1 MRIHLFIPFGLAL
14 LLVVGGAIVWINATA
29 REDEPATNQALSA
42 RERGDANPAPLIAP
56 DDDRAVR
63 RVLETSADVTPSA
76 SPALSFVGRCVNT
89 AGAPVEGVAFVLR
102 SWVSQGEKEQ
112 PLQLPEVAARSD
124 AEGRVHLLAEHRE
137 GIWATCLL
145 LDPRF
150 VRMNWH
156 WNELAPGTRSELGEI
171 VVQAGA
177 VLRGRVLDR
186 AGAPLLEHW
195 TVELRPQDSSSP
207 LGWSP
212 RAEAAGSERFEISG
226 LAAGEWRIAARYPS
240 FELCTLELELAAG
253 ETREIELRQRTARDA
268 SREIVV
274 RAHIDP
280 LCPPPHPDHVRL
292 VLPGGEKRPPRD
304 ATSHRIEEDHVF
316 ADLEPGAYR
325 IEIDDPRYLPWSAN
339 DVRPGP
345 QVVVA
350 RLQGSSAL
358 ELSVTDGSTGAP
370 VERYAFELVEHASEY
385 RGSGRSS
392 SGSSNLERARKASER
407 VGGRARI
414 AHLVAGRLRFVLQAE
429 SYPPLLVEVP
439 SLEPG
444 EARVL
449 SVELFRGTSI
459 EGEVRRAG
467 SGAPVEGALVALFA
481 PAEVDDNPSS
491 PLLPKGMSTGNDR
504 ERRRELARTT
514 TDAAGRFRLENLQPG
529 TWILTATKAGER
541 KDARRTWPM
550 DRAATCAKIENLR
563 IQGGQTD
570 SGVVIE
576 LPAASSFVG
585 RARVPEGASPVG
597 LGLQLAR
604 KAVPGEDPVYA
615 RPSRGTTAWL
625 DPTGE
630 FRFEELA
637 AGAYEL
643 RVLYPSIGIGK
654 PEQARQRLLN
664 GPAVLLE
671 ELLLAE
677 GENARRDL
685 DLASF
690 LPARIEARLRFR
702 GGSPGRFAVYI
713 QTPPAPPG
721 QSPERQFHQQAEGN
735 EEGVALHVEVAPG
748 PKVVFAMGVDRWVHV
763 LATHL
768 DATPGSS
775 HLLEGDVEFHGGA
788 LEVLDVNGQPLTS
801 ARVSFH
807 AVTDPPVA
815 DFFNH
820 LELDAHARCELAL
833 PAGRY
838 RIASTRRSEQEKLYS
853 AEFDWPGGALI
864 TARLVEEAKSK

>member
-1 MRIHLFIPFGLAL
+1 MRFHLFAPFGLAL
-14 LLVVGGAIVWINATA
+14 LLVVGGVVLWINATT
-29 REDEPATNQALSA
+29 REEEPSTNHALSSG
-42 RERGDANPAPLIAP
+42 ERRDASRAPLIAP
-56 DDDRAVR
+56 DDASAVR
-63 RVLETSADVTPSA
+63 RVLETNADVTQTA
-76 SPALSFVGRCVNT
+76 STALSFVGRCVNA

-102 SWVSQGEKEQ
+102 SWVSEGAEKK

-124 AEGRVHLLAEHRE
+124 AEGGVHLLAEHRE

-150 VRMNWH
+150 VRQVWH
-156 WNELAPGTRSELGEI
+156 WNELAPGTRSELGAI

-195 TVELRPQDSSSP
+195 MVELTPEDRSSP
-207 LGWSP
+207 LNWTP
-212 RAEAAGSERFEISG
+212 RAEAADSERFEISG
-226 LAAGEWRIAARYPS
+226 LPAGKWRVAARYPS
-240 FELCTLELELAAG
+240 FELCNLQLELTAG
-253 ETREIELRQRTARDA
+253 ETREIELRQRAARDA

-274 RAHIDP
+274 RARIDH

-292 VLPGGEKRPPRD
+292 VLPGGETRPPLEY
-304 ATSHRIEEDHVF
+304 TGHRIEEEFVF

-325 IEIDDPRYLPWSAN
+325 VEIDDPRYVPWSAN

-350 RLQGSSAL
+350 RLQGSSTL
-358 ELSVTDGSTGAP
+358 ELSVSDGATGAP
-370 VERYAFELVEHASEY
+370 VERFAFELVEHASEY

-392 SGSSNLERARKASER
+392 SGSSNLERARKTSER

-429 SYPPLLVEVP
+429 SYPPRLIEVP

-444 EARVL
+444 ETRVL
-449 SVELFRGTSI
+449 SIELFRGTAI

-467 SGAPVEGALVALFA
+467 SGAPVEGVLVALFA

-491 PLLPKGMSTGNDR
+491 PLLPKGMSTGHDQK
-504 ERRRELARTT
+504 RRRELARTT

-529 TWILTATKAGER
+529 AWILTATKAGER
-541 KDARRTWPM
+541 KDGRRTMPM
-550 DRAATCAKIENLR
+550 DRSASCAKIEDLR
-563 IQGGQTD
+563 IQGGQAV
-570 SGVVIE
+570 SGIVIE
-576 LPAASSFVG
+576 LPAASSVAG

-597 LGLQLAR
+597 LGIQLAR
-604 KAVPGEDPVYA
+604 KSVAGEDPVYA
-615 RPSRGTTAWL
+615 LPSSGTTMWL
-625 DPTGE
+625 DATGE

-643 RVLYPSIGIGK
+643 RVLYPSSGIGK
-654 PEQARQRLLN
+654 PNQARQRLLN
-664 GPAVLLE
+664 SPAVLLE

-677 GENARRDL
+677 GENARRDV
-685 DLASF
+685 DLAPF

-713 QTPPAPPG
+713 QTPTAPPG
-721 QSPERQFHQQAEGN
+721 QRPERQLFQQAEAN
-735 EEGVALHVEVAPG
+735 EEGVALHAEVAPG
-748 PKVVFAMGVDRWVHV
+748 PKVVFALGIDHWVHV
-763 LATHL
+763 FATHL

-775 HLLEGDVEFHGGA
+775 HLLEGELEFHRGA
-788 LEVLDVNGQPLTS
+788 IEVLDVEGQPLTG

-807 AVTDPPVA
+807 ALTDPPVR
-815 DFFNH
+815 NH
-820 LELDAHARCELAL
+820 IDSLELDAQGRCELAL

-838 RIASTRRSEQEKLYS
+838 RIATSRRSEQEKLYA
-853 AEFDWPGGALI
+853 AEIDWPGGALV
-864 TARLVEEAKSK
+864 TARLAEQAQSK